1 MRLRFILSQ
10 TWKGIRGNFAMA
22 FSVTLVTFVSLLF
35 LGAAVMLQW
44 QINNLKND
52 WYDKVEV
59 SAFMCPENSVSP
71 QCAAGE
77 ATKAQIDAID
87 AYLNSGEMNQYVEKV
102 YFESKSDAL
111 IAFKKQMKDTVWAD
125 AMTEDQMQA
134 SFRVKLIDPQQYAIV
149 ADALSG
155 RDGVE
160 SVQDQ
165 REQLEPLFKILNRF
179 TFVSGGLAVV
189 MVLTAM
195 LLIPS
200 TIRLSAM
207 FRRNETEIMRY
218 VGASNRMIQMPF
230 ILEGILASLVGA
242 VFAIGSLWLIVGVF
256 IRDWFQ
262 GSWVN
267 VVTGVDVL
275 VLAPFLLVAAVLIA
289 SIASFVA
296 LRKYT
301 KV

>member
-10 TWKGIRGNFAMA
+10 TFKGLKSNFAMA

-35 LGAAVMLQW
+35 LGAAVLLQW

-59 SAFMCPENSVSP
+59 SAFMCPQNSVSP
-71 QCAAGE
+71 QCASGE
-77 ATKAQIDAID
+77 ATQEQIDDID
-87 AYLNSGEMNQYVEKV
+87 DFLSSSQMKPYVEKV
-102 YFESKSDAL
+102 YFETKADAL
-111 IAFKKQMKDTVWAD
+111 ASFKEQMSDTVWAD

-134 SFRVKLIDPQQYAIV
+134 SFRVKLVDPEKYQIV
-149 ADALSG
+149 ADALTG

-179 TFVSGGLAVV
+179 TLVAGGLAVV
-189 MVLTAM
+189 MVVTAM

-218 VGASNRMIQMPF
+218 VGASNRMIQTPF
-230 ILEGILASLVGA
+230 ILEGIIASLVGGLLA
-242 VFAIGSLWLIVGVF
+242 VGSLWLIVGVF
-256 IRDWFQ
+256 IRDWFS
-262 GSWVN
+262 GTWVH
-267 VVTGVDVL
+267 VVSSHDVFI
-275 VLAPFLLVAAVLIA
+275 LAPVLLVAAVLIA
-289 SIASFVA
+289 SVASFVA

-301 KV
+301 RV